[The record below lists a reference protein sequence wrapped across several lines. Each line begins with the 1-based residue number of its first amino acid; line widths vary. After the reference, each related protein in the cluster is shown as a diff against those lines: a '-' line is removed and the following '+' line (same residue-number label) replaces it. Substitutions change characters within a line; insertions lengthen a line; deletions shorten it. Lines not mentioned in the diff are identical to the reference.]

1 MAAQTFMRV
10 IVPPNPFYDP
20 LSLQFTGT
28 INHTSNDTGEKGKK
42 LFATKEARRRKLHK
56 RIVPDHA
63 YEEGMSRNDV
73 ERQLHRIEF
82 HRMHHKE
89 VEDMERVLGTGST
102 FDKRRAYNENYTQL
116 DVLSNLN
123 VSPNK

>member
-1 MAAQTFMRV
+1 MRV
-10 IVPPNPFYDP
+10 IVPPNKFYDP
-20 LSLQFTGT
+20 LALQFTGT
-28 INHTSNDTGEKGKK
+28 INHTSNETSAGEKGKK
-42 LFATKEARRRKLHK
+42 LIASKQPRRRKLHK
-56 RIVPDHA
+56 RTVTDHS

-82 HRMHHKE
+82 HRMHHKQ

-123 VSPNK
+123 VSHGK

>member
-1 MAAQTFMRV
+1 MFILKLFLAD
-10 IVPPNPFYDP
+10 PFYDP
-20 LSLQFTGT
+20 LALQFTGT
-28 INHTSNDTGEKGKK
+28 INHTSHETPSGAKK
-42 LFATKEARRRKLHK
+42 LIASKAPRRRKIHK
-56 RIVPDHA
+56 RTVADHA
-63 YEEGMSRNDV
+63 YEEGMSRNEV

-102 FDKRRAYNENYTQL
+102 FDKRRAYNENYSQI

-123 VSPNK
+123 VSPGKCK